1 MNEMAIVR
9 GHIRRTSRGATAVR
23 PHLRLNVG
31 DEVDI
36 VSGKFF
42 GKKGKLYQKMRGFWI
57 VETQPYSSDQLT
69 KPEER
74 GKLLVVMTKD
84 IQKAGANLKVGES
97 VMIIEGGENGKKG
110 ENEYG
115 QDEAMHQGLPLS
127 LVRRLGEHYRRS
139 CYVRRV

>member
-1 MNEMAIVR
+1 MAIVR
-9 GHIRRTSRGATAVR
+9 GHIRRTSRGATSVR

-42 GKKGKLYQKMRGFWI
+42 GNKGKLYQKMRGFWI
-57 VETQPYSSDQLT
+57 VETKPYSSDQLT

-97 VMIIEGGENGKKG
+97 VMIIEGGENGKIISSRPS
-110 ENEYG
+110 
-115 QDEAMHQGLPLS
+115 GLSGIQTYFVKMDDGRTDAFREWELK
-127 LVRRLGEHYRRS
+127 RI
-139 CYVRRV
+139 